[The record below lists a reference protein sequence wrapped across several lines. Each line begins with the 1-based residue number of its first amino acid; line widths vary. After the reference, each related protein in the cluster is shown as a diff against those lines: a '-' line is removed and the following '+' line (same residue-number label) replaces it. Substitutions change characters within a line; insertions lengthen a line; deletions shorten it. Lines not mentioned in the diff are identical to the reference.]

1 MKTSGED
8 HPSEHRSPGTPE
20 RRWFVKRAGAALFGA
35 ALYAPALAAQSA
47 APTAKEK
54 TAEEVS
60 PTEDLMREH
69 GVLNRILLIYD
80 EIERRIDAHK
90 DCDPKVVTASAEIIR
105 NFIEQYHEK
114 LEENYVFPRFIQAGR
129 LTDLVQVLLI
139 QHAAGRDV
147 TARILQ
153 LANAR
158 TQAERARLRSALH
171 SFVRMYRPHEARE
184 DTVLFPEL
192 HHIVSQH
199 EFDSLGEEFE
209 KQEQQL
215 FGADG
220 FEKMVSQV
228 GELEKQ
234 LGIFD
239 LAQFTPKS

>member
-1 MKTSGED
+1 MKTPGE
-8 HPSEHRSPGTPE
+8 E
-20 RRWFVKRAGAALFGA
+20 RRLFVKRAGAALFGA
-35 ALYAPALAAQSA
+35 AFYAPALAAQSA

-80 EIERRIDAHK
+80 EIARRIVARK
-90 DCDPKVVTASAEIIR
+90 DYDPKVVTASADIISK
-105 NFIEQYHEK
+105 FIEQYHEK
-114 LEENYVFPRFIQAGR
+114 LEENYLFPRFIQAGR

-158 TQAERARLRSALH
+158 TQLERAHLRDAIR
-171 SFVRMYRPHEARE
+171 SFVRMYRPHETHE

-209 KQEQQL
+209 NQERKL

-228 GELEKQ
+228 GGLEKQ

-239 LAQFTPKS
+239 LAQFTPTS

>member
-1 MKTSGED
+1 MKTPDDD
-8 HPSEHRSPGTPE
+8 HPSKHGLPGTPA
-20 RRWFVKRAGAALFGA
+20 RRLFVKRAGAALFGA
-35 ALYAPALAAQSA
+35 ALYAPTLAAQSA

-80 EIERRIDAHK
+80 EIARRIVARK
-90 DCDPKVVTASAEIIR
+90 DYDPKVVIASADIISK
-105 NFIEQYHEK
+105 FIEQYHEK
-114 LEENYVFPRFIQAGR
+114 LEENYLFPRFIQAGR

-158 TQAERARLRSALH
+158 TQPDRAHLRNALH
-171 SFVRMYRPHEARE
+171 SFVRMYRPHEAHE

-209 KQEQQL
+209 NQERKL

-228 GELEKQ
+228 GGLEKQ

>member
-1 MKTSGED
+1 MKTPGE
-8 HPSEHRSPGTPE
+8 E
-20 RRWFVKRAGAALFGA
+20 RRLFVKRAGAALFGA

-80 EIERRIDAHK
+80 EIARRIVARK
-90 DCDPKVVTASAEIIR
+90 DYDPKVVTASADIISK
-105 NFIEQYHEK
+105 FIEQYHEK
-114 LEENYVFPRFIQAGR
+114 LEENYLFPRFIQAGR

-158 TQAERARLRSALH
+158 TQPERAHLRNALH
-171 SFVRMYRPHEARE
+171 SFVRMYRPHEAHE

-209 KQEQQL
+209 NQERKL

-228 GELEKQ
+228 GGLEKQ

-239 LAQFTPKS
+239 LAQFTPTS